1 MKILNTITWS
11 FALTAVSVLTSCQD
25 VVNYDEGYDD
35 SMSSHGVPS
44 IAAIYDAEDTAL
56 ENPLAEAAFEDMI
69 MLKGENLSSVKK
81 VIMNDVE
88 VPLSEIYATAKAA
101 YFPIPRQIPN
111 EINNKL
117 YYETVLGSTSYDFV
131 VKVPEV
137 QIMGLYNEFAMPGD
151 SVKVEGAFFDLYG
164 FGVENASST
173 IRMNGTDLKVDSIT
187 SQYMSVVIP
196 ENATDNSAIVFS
208 WTGTEGV
215 ESVSVPYRST
225 SSILWDLSRPEDYG
239 FWAGTE
245 MITDGTGEN
254 EPEALNGPYFRVSG
268 SYQAW
273 SWNNLLCGGCD
284 ISSDAAA
291 NPFDYWFKFEV
302 NSAAGCP
309 FYDSGNVGYIVQ
321 LNGGQYAWNPSKSGS
336 FNTYG
341 NWCTI
346 RLDLA
351 ALATTGLNAGWNN
364 LCWIMQPNSNWT
376 VNHSFANIRIEKK

>member
-137 QIMGLYNEFAMPGD
+137 QIKIGRAH
-151 SVKVEGAFFDLYG
+151 V
-164 FGVENASST
+164 
-173 IRMNGTDLKVDSIT
+173 
-187 SQYMSVVIP
+187 
-196 ENATDNSAIVFS
+196 
-208 WTGTEGV
+208 
-215 ESVSVPYRST
+215 
-225 SSILWDLSRPEDYG
+225 
-239 FWAGTE
+239 
-245 MITDGTGEN
+245 
-254 EPEALNGPYFRVSG
+254 
-268 SYQAW
+268 
-273 SWNNLLCGGCD
+273 
-284 ISSDAAA
+284 
-291 NPFDYWFKFEV
+291 
-302 NSAAGCP
+302 
-309 FYDSGNVGYIVQ
+309 
-321 LNGGQYAWNPSKSGS
+321 
-336 FNTYG
+336 
-341 NWCTI
+341 
-346 RLDLA
+346 
-351 ALATTGLNAGWNN
+351 
-364 LCWIMQPNSNWT
+364 
-376 VNHSFANIRIEKK
+376 